1 MFLFKRKMKAYNI
14 DDLLGRKHT
23 RKDLYLKEVV
33 IADGVENI
41 SGQLLCKFKQMTS
54 VIIPKSVESISPYA
68 FYNCPNLTSIFIPES
83 VSNIGFKAFNYCDS
97 LESIIVD
104 ENNNY
109 YDSRDNCNA
118 IIRKKDNILVVGCKS
133 TVIPDGVKRIEAF
146 SFHSCKSI
154 VSLKIPQSVSYFSIN
169 VLRSKEDL
177 MSIVVDE
184 NNRIFDSRDNCNAII
199 RKSKKALIC
208 GCNNTVVPKGVE
220 FIDYRA
226 CEGCV
231 GLTTITFPDGVRTI
245 GGMAFYGCKN
255 LTSISLPNSIEHIA
269 SNAFSCC
276 GKGKRFYIPRG
287 SKEKFMKLLPRYKNC
302 LIEL

>member
-1 MFLFKRKMKAYNI
+1 MKAYNI

-41 SGQLLCKFKQMTS
+41 SGKLLCKFKQMTS
-54 VIIPKSVESISPYA
+54 VIIPKSVESISPFA

-83 VSNIGFKAFNYCDS
+83 VSYIGPKTFNYCDS

-118 IIRKKDNILVVGCKS
+118 IIRKKDNILIAGCKS
-133 TVIPDGVKRIEAF
+133 TFIPDGVKRIDAF
-146 SFHSCKSI
+146 SLFSCKSL
-154 VSLKIPQSVSYFSIN
+154 VSLKIPQSLSFFSVN
-169 VLRSKEDL
+169 VLRSREEL

-184 NNRIFDSRDNCNAII
+184 NNSILDSRDNCNAII
-199 RKSKKALIC
+199 RKSTRTLLY
-208 GCNNTVVPKGVE
+208 GCNNTVIPKGVDI
-220 FIDYRA
+220 IDYRA

-231 GLTTITFPDGVRTI
+231 GLTEVTIPEGLKTI
-245 GGMAFYGCKN
+245 GSMAFYGCKN
-255 LTSISLPNSIEHIA
+255 LTSISLPNSIEHIGDK
-269 SNAFSCC
+269 AFSCC
-276 GKGKRFYIPRG
+276 GKNKKFFIPRG
-287 SKEKFMKLLPRYKNC
+287 SKERFIKLLPMYKDC
-302 LIEL
+302 LIEM